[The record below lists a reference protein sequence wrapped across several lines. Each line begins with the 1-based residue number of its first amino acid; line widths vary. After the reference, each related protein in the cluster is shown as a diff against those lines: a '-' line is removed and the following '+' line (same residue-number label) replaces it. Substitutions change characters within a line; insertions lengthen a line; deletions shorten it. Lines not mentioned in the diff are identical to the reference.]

1 VEFGTV
7 LLPAVQ
13 TPGMPTNQT
22 LPFYVKFSLNLLT
35 IILIGGLIFIG
46 QDILMPLFFAIVLAI
61 LLLPVNNRLVK
72 WGIPKVPSMLL
83 SILLALLFIGG
94 VIYFLS
100 SQVAVFV
107 KDLPAIKQHLNDHVH
122 TVQKWVSETF
132 HYSYKEQDKAMQEAT
147 SGLKDSGGSVVGT
160 TLISAMSALLMV
172 ILLPIYTFLIMYYRG
187 LIRKFFMD
195 IFADRHR
202 SSVEEVMQESKTIVQ
217 GYMVG
222 LLIEMAIVAALNTTG
237 FLIIGIKYSIFLA
250 VLAAILNMIPYVG
263 MLVATVLCMLIT
275 LTTSTQISDILWVAV
290 VLTIVQF
297 IDNNLLMPYVVSSK
311 VRINA
316 LVSIIGVLIGGALAG
331 ISGMF
336 LSIPGIAIM
345 KAIFDR
351 VQDLKPWGML
361 MGDDLSMLNQRK
373 RKMIQKGKG
382 A

>member
-1 VEFGTV
+1 MSTTS
-7 LLPAVQ
+7 P
-13 TPGMPTNQT
+13 
-22 LPFYVKFSLNLLT
+22 LPFYLKFSLNLLT
-35 IILIGGLIFIG
+35 VILIGGLIFIG

-72 WGIPKVPSMLL
+72 WGVPKVPAMLL
-83 SILLALLFIGG
+83 AILLALLIIGSI
-94 VIYFLS
+94 IYFLS
-100 SQVAVFV
+100 SQIAVFA
-107 KDLPAIKQHLNDHVH
+107 KDLPAIKQHLNEHVH
-122 TVQKWVSETF
+122 TVQKWISETF
-132 HYSYKEQDKAMQEAT
+132 HYSYKEQDQAMKEAT

-187 LIRKFFMD
+187 LIRKFFID

-202 SSVEEVMQESKTIVQ
+202 KSVEEVMEESKTIVQ

-222 LLIEMAIVAALNTTG
+222 LLIEMAIVAALNATG
-237 FLIIGIKYSIFLA
+237 FFIIGIKYAIFLA

-263 MLVATVLCMLIT
+263 MLVATVICMVIT

-290 VLTIVQF
+290 ILTIVQF

-331 ISGMF
+331 VSGMF

-351 VQDLKPWGML
+351 VDDLKPWGML
-361 MGDDLSMLNQRK
+361 MGDDLSMINPRK
-373 RKMIQKGKG
+373 RKLIQKGK
-382 A
+382 